1 MDIDTTNQAKK
12 RTTSSTKLKA
22 QLLALDGMEPCHS
35 LILKWEQISS
45 SHPEKKNAS
54 LTLSGVCKIVTNF
67 NILTLQMYGK
77 KYLSQK
83 KNTRNKYLSTQ
94 PFAQVKGNRVIQI
107 LNWMV
112 LLGIKEKF

>member
-22 QLLALDGMEPCHS
+22 QLLALDGMELCLHT
-35 LILKWEQISS
+35 LILKRERKSS

-67 NILTLQMYGK
+67 NILTLQMCGK
-77 KYLSQK
+77 KYLK
-83 KNTRNKYLSTQ
+83 
-94 PFAQVKGNRVIQI
+94 
-107 LNWMV
+107 
-112 LLGIKEKF
+112 

>member
-1 MDIDTTNQAKK
+1 MDGSRFRNLSRKESDSAHAHVSTPVFHMDIDTTNQAKK

-67 NILTLQMYGK
+67 NILTLQMCGK
-77 KYLSQK
+77 KYLK
-83 KNTRNKYLSTQ
+83 
-94 PFAQVKGNRVIQI
+94 
-107 LNWMV
+107 
-112 LLGIKEKF
+112 